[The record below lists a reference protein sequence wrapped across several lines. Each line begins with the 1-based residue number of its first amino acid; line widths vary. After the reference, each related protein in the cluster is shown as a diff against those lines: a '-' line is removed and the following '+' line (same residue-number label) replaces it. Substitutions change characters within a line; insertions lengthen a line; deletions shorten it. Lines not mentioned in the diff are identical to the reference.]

1 MRCPECNSEIQAEDK
16 FCRECGA
23 KISPICPNCGCEV
36 SHKDKFCPEC
46 GTKLGE
52 STKTE
57 KVLTPPKLE
66 DMRERLY
73 IPESIRQR
81 RDAAEL
87 EIQGEN
93 RLVTALFADISG
105 FSHLSNQH
113 SSEKVVNIVNDCFKI
128 IVDTVFRYEG
138 DPNRF
143 IGDNVLAFF
152 GAPIAHENDPE
163 RAIMAALEM
172 RDKVKELSLNISI
185 GINTGMMYF
194 GPIGTKEHLEVSA
207 YGPDINLAKRL
218 QETANPDQILI
229 GSGTYKFTKRIFDFI
244 NTPNLSVKGFDNPVT
259 AYEVLRVKA
268 HPEKLRGIDGLYA
281 SMVGRDREYAELM
294 DSVSQWLSGNGQ
306 MVSIIGEAGIGK
318 SRLVKEL
325 KSYLTTK
332 HTPNPSNTPLH
343 PSQEGNHNPLNPP
356 LLRGNSNSPFE
367 KGGWGDLLYLEGR
380 CVSIGQPISYWPFI
394 DILRTLFDFKEDDS
408 ERDIAKKVR
417 EGITKLFPNKADD
430 ILPFIGHLM
439 SLKFGDE
446 LDKKLDGYSSE
457 QIRHQ
462 TMVRLRDIFTALARQ
477 NPLLLIIED
486 LHWSDDLSL
495 DLISLLMDELMTTQM
510 MIVCVYRPEQEHR
523 CMKLSSLAQRKCFES
538 YTEIQLQKLS
548 RVQSSQLVQSLLT
561 IDALPEKVREIILM
575 KSEGNPFFIEEV
587 IRSLIDKGLVYKDGD
602 KWTTRVDISDISVP
616 DTIHGV
622 IMERIDRL
630 ESETKYV
637 LQCASVIGRLF
648 RYRLLDHLMSH
659 ERRLE
664 QYLDELESK
673 DLVYEERSIPEL
685 EYTFKHALTQEATY
699 QTILEQRRRAFHRQV
714 AEGIESLYSNRLEEF
729 YEELAHHHKFAGND
743 EKAIEYLLKS
753 GVKTAG
759 QFASHDALRY
769 FNQAEELLEKSEKPH
784 RKEKAMLYEKRGE
797 VLQWIGRW
805 IEALREYE
813 KALLWC
819 DDPHNRAEI
828 YRKMGCLE
836 SEEMQDK
843 VSAAKHLELGL
854 KELSL
859 DDRSVQRVRLEQD
872 ISWVLGWLICSY
884 EDSLLRCR
892 QAAKIA
898 EEMGYR
904 RELAILYA
912 YIQMWQSRLGDYSDE
927 YGRKAIAIAE
937 ELGNLPTLAW
947 VYYIVGRM
955 VWLINAPIYQEPS
968 IPYLLRSIEIS
979 ERIGD
984 VQTLV
989 TSWLGLGGLYIK
1001 LGQDKQA
1008 IESLEKALGIAT
1020 VTKSLFPLLMASE
1033 QIMGIY
1039 GKYNQEDMVISTFS
1053 RVMRALA
1060 SLEIDEE
1067 TQARSLLRPERWS
1080 IYRVYRAFR
1089 NGYRAM
1095 GKETEFPNVTR
1106 KILEDVLENA
1116 SSRILRAWC
1125 YTELMSLNLELGD
1138 VRSAQS
1144 HAKAVVSIINEMGR
1158 PYYMGV
1164 FYPAYLLLGEID
1176 GANGLAYR
1184 FLTHESAEFA
1194 YKLPTHESA
1203 GFFVVWTMVER
1214 IYEQYGYGNS
1224 LQTLAEQV
1232 QQTMADALQEAGIQ
1246 ILLEPVELEAD
1257 PAIFIEQFNQG
1268 TIDADWEWVDPL
1280 VDCDYK
1286 LEKESYLQITVLP
1299 DHDLWPGSN
1308 LYAPRLLRA
1317 ISGDFTIETKVSDGF
1332 EGKKLGGLLV
1342 WKDERCFARFDVA
1355 SSGSGAWYEGCVY
1368 YGWSVAGRQY
1378 HPGVHPFKAEEVWLR
1393 LERKGNRFTG
1403 YVSKDRENWYRCG
1416 WVDIPMEDPIKVGIH
1431 AICPGLPATS
1441 TRFEYFKIYCG

>member
-23 KISPICPNCGCEV
+23 KISPICPNCGREV

-52 STKTE
+52 DTKTE

-113 SSEKVVNIVNDCFKI
+113 SPEKVVNIVNDCFKI

-152 GAPIAHENDPE
+152 GAPITHENDPE

-172 RDKVKELSLNISI
+172 RDKVKELSLNVSI

-194 GPIGTKEHLEVSA
+194 GPIGTREHLEVSA

-229 GSGTYKFTKRIFDFI
+229 GSGTYKFTKRIFDFSLM
-244 NTPNLSVKGFDNPVT
+244 PNLSVKGFDDPAT
-259 AYEVLRVKA
+259 AYEVSRVKA
-268 HPEKLRGIDGLYA
+268 HPEKLRGIDGLYS

-332 HTPNPSNTPLH
+332 HTPNPS
-343 PSQEGNHNPLNPP
+343 QEGNYLSTSIDSETP
-356 LLRGNSNSPFE
+356 LLGGD
-367 KGGWGDLLYLEGR
+367 KGVGEYLILEGR
-380 CVSIGQPISYWPFI
+380 CISIGQPISYWPFI

-408 ERDIAKKVR
+408 ERDIAQKVR

-439 SLKFGDE
+439 SIKYGDD

-510 MIVCVYRPEQEHR
+510 MIICVYRPEQEHR
-523 CMKLSSLAQRKCFES
+523 CMKLSSLAQRKCFENF
-538 YTEIQLQKLS
+538 TEIQLQKLS
-548 RVQSSQLVQSLLT
+548 KVQSSQLVQSLLT
-561 IDALPEKVREIILM
+561 IDALPEKVREIILL

-699 QTILEQRRRAFHRQV
+699 QTILEQRQKAFHRQV
-714 AEGIESLYSNRLEEF
+714 AEGIERLYSDRLEEF
-729 YEELAHHHKFAGND
+729 YEELAHHNKLGGND

-753 GVKTAG
+753 GVKTAR

-769 FNQAEELLEKSEKPH
+769 FNQADELLKKSSEPHHAEKTLLH
-784 RKEKAMLYEKRGE
+784 EKRGE
-797 VLQWIGRW
+797 VLQRIGRW
-805 IEALREYE
+805 VEALKEYE
-813 KALLWC
+813 KALEFQN
-819 DDPHNRAEI
+819 DPHNRAEI
-828 YRKMGCLE
+828 YRKMGWLE
-836 SEEMQDK
+836 CEEMQDK
-843 VSAAKHLELGL
+843 DNAVKHLELGL
-854 KELSL
+854 KELPV
-859 DDRSVQRVRLEQD
+859 DDRSIQKVRLECD
-872 ISWVLGWLICSY
+872 TSWALTWKRINFSPFRPSNVLSVY
-884 EDSLLRCR
+884 EDSLFRCR

-904 RELAILYA
+904 RELAMLCA
-912 YIQMWQSRLGDYSDE
+912 HIQMWQWQLGDYSNE
-927 YGRKAIAIAE
+927 YGLKAIAIAD
-937 ELGNLPTLAW
+937 ELGDLPALAW
-947 VYYIVGRM
+947 IYDILGRT
-955 VWLINAPIYQEPS
+955 LGRIANYANTSILYQEQEQG
-968 IPYLLRSIEIS
+968 IPYLLLAIEIS

-984 VQTLV
+984 TQTHTVCWQTLGMV
-989 TSWLGLGGLYIK
+989 YRQ
-1001 LGQDKQA
+1001 LGQNKQA
-1008 IESLEKALGIAT
+1008 IESFEKSLDIST
-1020 VTKSLFPLLMASE
+1020 VTKSLFPLLMASD
-1033 QIMGIY
+1033 IMRIY
-1039 GKYNQEDMVISTFS
+1039 GEHKQEDMVISTFS
-1053 RVMRALA
+1053 RIMRAIA
-1060 SLEIDEE
+1060 SLEEFDEE
-1067 TQARSLLRPERWS
+1067 SQARVLLLNAPWS
-1080 IYRVYRAFR
+1080 IYTVYQAFR
-1089 NGYRAM
+1089 DGYQVLEN
-1095 GKETEFPNVTR
+1095 ETGFPNVAR
-1106 KILEDVLENA
+1106 RIIKELLEYANNRILKAWCHNELMNLSLELEDKH
-1116 SSRILRAWC
+1116 
-1125 YTELMSLNLELGD
+1125 
-1138 VRSAQS
+1138 SAQS
-1144 HAKAVVSIINEMGR
+1144 HAKEVVSIVDDMDR
-1158 PYYMGV
+1158 PYYMGK
-1164 FYPAYLLLGEID
+1164 FYPAYLLMGEID
-1176 GANGLAYR
+1176 GSNRLVYR
-1184 FLTHESAEFA
+1184 LLTRISADIQQ
-1194 YKLPTHESA
+1194 
-1203 GFFVVWTMVER
+1203 VWVMVNRLYER
-1214 IYEQYGYGNS
+1214 YGYESN

-1232 QQTMADALQEAGIQ
+1232 QQTMADALQEAGVTQ
-1246 ILLEPVELEAD
+1246 LLLKPVELETD
-1257 PAIFIEQFNQG
+1257 TQIFIEQFTQDL
-1268 TIDADWEWVDPL
+1268 IDAGWEWLNPAE
-1280 VDCDYK
+1280 DCSYK
-1286 LEKESYLQITVLP
+1286 LEKEDYLQINVP
-1299 DHDLWPGSN
+1299 PYHDLTSVSN
-1308 LYAPRLLRA
+1308 NLSAPRLLRE
-1317 ISGDFTIETKVSDGF
+1317 ISGDFIIETKVSDGD
-1332 EGKKLGGLLV
+1332 EGKKLGGLVV
-1342 WKDERCFARFDVA
+1342 WKDESCFARIDVA
-1355 SSGSGAWYEGCVY
+1355 SSGVWYEGCVY
-1368 YGWSVAGRQY
+1368 YQWNMDSKEGY
-1378 HPGVHPFKAEEVWLR
+1378 PGVHPFKADEVWLR
-1393 LERKGNRFTG
+1393 LERKGDRFTG
-1403 YVSKDRENWYRCG
+1403 YVSKDGESWYLCG
-1416 WVDIPMEDPIKVGIH
+1416 WADISMEDPIKVGLH
-1431 AICPGLPATS
+1431 ALCPSSPATS
-1441 TRFEYFKIYCG
+1441 TRFEYFKIYRIKK